1 MDRTENRLLP
11 VPTSGL
17 TSGPTSGPIPGQGA
31 RRRPDAR
38 AEARAP
44 TDPAYV
50 AQLYGQ
56 SGQKRGLRGGAPVLE
71 AARTAYLEAEY
82 SGENDRRPPRGII
95 LRKAI

>member
-1 MDRTENRLLP
+1 MDRADNRLLP
-11 VPTSGL
+11 VPTSGPL
-17 TSGPTSGPIPGQGA
+17 PGQGA
-31 RRRPDAR
+31 RRTAQAR
-38 AEARAP
+38 AERTPP

-71 AARTAYLEAEY
+71 AARAAYLEAEY

-95 LRKAI
+95 LKKAI